1 MSYRLYP
8 DIIISAQ
15 IIDSFRKC
23 CEILII
29 PPKSA
34 LNKTFISVDSCMRMQ
49 KMTKNMGWENIFT
62 GSETKKNWDKED
74 YVNFFKAHPQY
85 FEKEDSFYRVKFENL
100 IPNFETIKETDN
112 IKEIIRKS
120 LKDHLLENSYGDRLL
135 QALNLSKKD

>member
-15 IIDSFRKC
+15 ILDSFTKC
-23 CEILII
+23 CEVLII

-34 LNKTFISVDSCMRMQ
+34 INRTFISVESCLRMQ
-49 KMTKNMGWENIFT
+49 EMTKNMGWENIFT
-62 GSETKKNWDKED
+62 GSETKENWDKED
-74 YVNFFKAHPQY
+74 YIKFLKSHPQY

-100 IPNFETIKETDN
+100 LENLEDMENLKEN
-112 IKEIIRKS
+112 MRKA
-120 LKDHLLENSYGDRLL
+120 LKDKLLENSYGDRLL

>member
-15 IIDSFRKC
+15 ILDSFTKC
-23 CEILII
+23 CEVLII

-34 LNKTFISVDSCMRMQ
+34 LGRTFISVESCMRMQ
-49 KMTKNMGWENIFT
+49 EMTKNMGWENIFT
-62 GSETKKNWDKED
+62 GSETKENWDKED
-74 YVNFFKAHPQY
+74 YVKFLKAHPQY

-100 IPNFETIKETDN
+100 LEDLEDMENLKEN
-112 IKEIIRKS
+112 MRKA
-120 LKDHLLENSYGDRLL
+120 LKDKLLENSYGDRLL

>member
-15 IIDSFRKC
+15 ILDSFTKC
-23 CEILII
+23 CEVLII

-34 LNKTFISVDSCMRMQ
+34 LGRTFISVESCMRMQ
-49 KMTKNMGWENIFT
+49 EMTKNMGWENIFT
-62 GSETKKNWDKED
+62 GSETKENWDKED
-74 YVNFFKAHPQY
+74 YVKFFKAHPQY

-100 IPNFETIKETDN
+100 LEDLEDMENLKEN
-112 IKEIIRKS
+112 MRKA
-120 LKDHLLENSYGDRLL
+120 LKDKLLKNSYGDRLL